1 MIATLSRTAVLLFSL
16 VLFSAICADASPVTL
31 TADGEYVMGDN
42 DTYTEGKR
50 LALQD
55 AKRLILEKVGTYME
69 STTQV
74 KDYAVKSD
82 EIRLYTAGIVKVDEV
97 REDRKIIANKATV
110 LTVTVRAVV
119 DPDVLA
125 KQIANMR
132 NRKEVEERSRRY
144 ADENL
149 RLRKEIDQ
157 LNTQLRS
164 TVNEKKFRELR
175 KQREEYLDKL
185 QENERGLTVLLSEGS
200 LFQAAL
206 EDRQKKQDD
215 LQIVRKFLKEL
226 AAAYEI
232 TSGDPEVEDND
243 NGSANARIPVS
254 VRLPGR
260 FSVKGSTV
268 DVPSMSAFEQ
278 TGLIIRGYPEGGLSF
293 ACSDSINTKQCRNV
307 LKPYID
313 REAKA
318 MKIVVKLG
326 RYSATDTLA
335 FQSVLDQSPK
345 RYQRQTPTPR
355 PKREY
360 KNDFRIVERPG
371 QRPYMIPTKTLVPSL
386 SVSAPPSTPVHISPL
401 SHEKQFSFDF
411 NNLPLTVL
419 KSINRIDIAI
429 SY

>member
-1 MIATLSRTAVLLFSL
+1 MIAMLSRTAVLLVWL
-16 VLFSAICADASPVTL
+16 VLFSAICADAAPVTL

-97 REDRKIIANKATV
+97 KEDRKIIANKATV

-132 NRKEVEERSRRY
+132 NRKEVEEQSRRY
-144 ADENL
+144 ADENI
-149 RLRKEIDQ
+149 RLRKEINQ

-175 KQREEYLDKL
+175 KQREEYLDKM

-206 EDRQKKQDD
+206 EDRKKKQDD
-215 LQIVRKFLKEL
+215 LQIIKKFLKEL

-232 TSGDPEVEDND
+232 TSDDPEVEDNG
-243 NGSANARIPVS
+243 NGSANARLPVS
-254 VRLPGR
+254 VKLPGR
-260 FSVKGSTV
+260 FTVNGSTV
-268 DVPSMSAFEQ
+268 SVPSMNAFAQ
-278 TGLIIRGYPEGGLSF
+278 TGLIIRGYPDGGLSF
-293 ACSDSINTKQCRNV
+293 ACSDKINTKQCRNV
-307 LKPYID
+307 LKPFID
-313 REAKA
+313 REVKL
-318 MKIVVKLG
+318 MKIVVKFG

-335 FQSVLDQSPK
+335 FQSVMNQRPK
-345 RYQRQTPTPR
+345 RYQHQTAEPR

-360 KNDFRIVERPG
+360 KNDFRIVEMPG
-371 QRPYMIPTKTLVPSL
+371 QRPYMMPTKTQVPSL
-386 SVSAPPSTPVHISPL
+386 SISSPAAASVHISPL
-401 SHEKQFSFDF
+401 SHIKQFTFDF
-411 NNLPLTVL
+411 NNVPLTVL
-419 KSINRIDIAI
+419 KSVNRIDIAI